1 MRTLYPEIEPHVSG
15 MLAVGDGQ
23 SVYWEVSGNPAG
35 KPVVFLHGGP
45 GGGTAP
51 FHRRF
56 FDPAAYR
63 IVLFDQRGCGR
74 STPHLADG
82 ASLEHNTTDH
92 LISDIE
98 ALREHL
104 GIDRWQVFG
113 GSWGSTLALAY
124 AQRHPGRVTELVLR
138 GIFLLRRKEIDWYYN
153 GAAGYVY
160 PDEWE
165 KFLAP
170 VPEQERDQDLVEV
183 YHRLLHSADE
193 QIARAAAIA
202 WSSWEGATSSLLPHP
217 DRVAETSEPRFA
229 LAFARIEN
237 HYFRHGGFLEEGQ
250 LLRDIGAIA
259 HIPAVIVQGRHDI
272 VCPAVSAWE
281 LHRAWPGSVLHI
293 VDDAGH
299 AANEPGITHRLVE
312 ATDRFARAEAGTV
325 ITAGDAFVAALR
337 EDIDRLLA
345 AEPEVRAD
353 AEDSVH
359 QMRVATRR
367 LRSVLRSYRKLLAGK
382 PAAAMRAELKWLAGL
397 LGEARDAEVRADR
410 FATLLADHAER
421 ADPAEFDAVTARLVE
436 AERQHYRTAHDEV
449 LAALDSARYREL
461 REELSGWRT
470 DPPLRPARAEAAAP
484 DVFREVLRRDLDRVE
499 SLIRAEAT
507 VDPRERV
514 ELLHEI
520 RKSAKRL
527 RYASEAAEQVLGDEA
542 ADRGD
547 RAKKLQTVLGD
558 HRDAVESHRAILD
571 RASEAVTA
579 GENAD
584 LYELLAA
591 AEEAAAGR
599 ELSRYPAT
607 AAALFGTAVTE

>member
-1 MRTLYPEIEPHVSG
+1 MRTLYPPIEPYASG

-23 SVYWEVSGNPAG
+23 SVYWEVSGNPDG

-51 FHRRF
+51 FHRQF

-74 STPHLADG
+74 STPHLADD
-82 ASLEHNTTDH
+82 ASLEHNTTGH
-92 LISDIE
+92 LIADIE

-104 GIDRWQVFG
+104 GIARWQVFG

-124 AQRHPGRVTELVLR
+124 AQRHPERVTELVLR

-170 VPEQERDQDLVEV
+170 VPEDERDQDLVEV
-183 YHRLLHSADE
+183 YHRLLHSPDE
-193 QIARAAAIA
+193 DIARTAAIA
-202 WSSWEGATSSLLPHP
+202 WSSWEGATSSLRPQP
-217 DRVAETSEPRFA
+217 DRVTETSEPRFA

-237 HYFRHGGFLEEGQ
+237 HYFRHGGFLDEGQ
-250 LLRDIGAIA
+250 LLRDIGVIS

-299 AANEPGITHRLVE
+299 AASEPGITHHLVE
-312 ATDRFARAEAGTV
+312 ATDRFAKVGVGTV
-325 ITAGDAFVAALR
+325 VTAGDALVDALR

-353 AEDSVH
+353 APDSVH

-367 LRSVLRSYRKLLAGK
+367 LRSVLRSYGKLLVKQSAG
-382 PAAAMRAELKWLAGL
+382 AVGAELKWLAGL
-397 LGEARDAEVRADR
+397 LGAARDAEVRADR
-410 FATLLADHAER
+410 FAALLAEHAEH
-421 ADPAEFDAVTARLVE
+421 ADPAALDAVTARLVQ
-436 AERQHYRTAHDEV
+436 AERDRYRAAHDEV
-449 LAALDSARYREL
+449 LTALDDARYRAL
-461 REELSGWRT
+461 REQLSGWRT
-470 DPPLRPARAEAAAP
+470 DPPLRHSRAAASAT
-484 DVFREVLRRDLDRVE
+484 DVFGEVLRRDLDRVE
-499 SLIRAEAT
+499 TLVRAEPT

-514 ELLHEI
+514 ELLHDI

-527 RYASEAAEQVLGDEA
+527 RYACEAAEQVLGEEA
-542 ADRGD
+542 AERGS

-558 HRDAVESHRAILD
+558 HRDAVESHDAILH
-571 RASEAVTA
+571 RATEAVAA
-579 GENAD
+579 GEDAG

-591 AEEAAAGR
+591 AEDAAAGR

-607 AAALFGTAVTE
+607 AATVFGAVVTG